1 MFLKSNLESILYIAI
16 LFIPVLLA
24 GITVFFI
31 KLTEGHLKLL
41 LAFSAAYLLAL
52 SFLHLLPEIFSSLP
66 SPKAGLWVLAGFF
79 IQVLLEFFSSGIE
92 HGHAHIHAEKN
103 KVPVVLLFGLYLHSF
118 IEGLPL
124 AGTFNPSQSNGLM
137 SFLMGITLHNI
148 PISIAFAGLL
158 VHQHIAKSK
167 IVMYLSLLAVMAPAG
182 ALIGHLLQNTLGNV
196 AHLSTIFTAIVVGI
210 FLHIATTIIFESS
223 EKNHRYHITKLL
235 SILLGVALG
244 YWLST

>member
-1 MFLKSNLESILYIAI
+1 MEPILYISL
-16 LFIPVLLA
+16 LFLPVLLA
-24 GITVFFI
+24 GVTVFFI
-31 KLTEGHLKLL
+31 KLTESHLKLL

-52 SFLHLLPEIFSSLP
+52 SFLHLIPEIFASLP
-66 SPKAGLWVLAGFF
+66 ARQAGLWVLAGFF

-103 KVPVVLLFGLYLHSF
+103 KIPLALLFGLFLHSF

-124 AGTFNPSQSNGLM
+124 SGIFNSIQNTQQL

-158 VHQHIAKSK
+158 IHQHIAKNK
-167 IVMYLSLLAVMAPAG
+167 IVTYLLLLALMAPLG
-182 ALIGHLLQNTLGNV
+182 ALTGHFIEMAIGSI
-196 AHLSTIFTAIVVGI
+196 AHLSVIFTAIVVGI

-235 SILLGVALG
+235 SILLGVALA
-244 YWLST
+244 YILT

>member
-1 MFLKSNLESILYIAI
+1 MNSLLYISL
-16 LFIPVLLA
+16 LFIPVLVA
-24 GITVFFI
+24 GITVFYITF
-31 KLTEGHLKLL
+31 TESQLKLL

-52 SFLHLLPEIFSSLP
+52 SFLHLIPETYSILKP
-66 SPKAGLWVLAGFF
+66 RQAGIWVLAGFF

-103 KVPVVLLFGLYLHSF
+103 KIPLLLLFGLYFHSF

-124 AGTFNPSQSNGLM
+124 ADIFTGGLM
-137 SFLMGITLHNI
+137 GHKNFSFLMGICLHNI

-158 VHQHIAKSK
+158 VHQHINRNK
-167 IVMYLSLLAVMAPAG
+167 IIGYLILLALMAPMG
-182 ALIGHLLQNTLGNV
+182 ALTGCFLEQVTGTMELLSAV
-196 AHLSTIFTAIVVGI
+196 FTALVVGI

-235 SILLGVALG
+235 SILLGIAVAYLI
-244 YWLST
+244 T

>member
-1 MFLKSNLESILYIAI
+1 MFLKNKLETVLYIAL

-103 KVPVVLLFGLYLHSF
+103 KIPVVLLFGLYLHSF

-124 AGTFNPSQSNGLM
+124 AGIFNASQSNGLL

-148 PISIAFAGLL
+148 PISIAFSGLL
-158 VHQHIAKSK
+158 IHQQIARKK
-167 IVMYLSLLAVMAPAG
+167 IAMYLAFLALMAPIG
-182 ALIGHLLQNTLGNV
+182 ALVGNGVQMAFGNV
-196 AHLSTIFTAIVVGI
+196 ERLSIIFTAIVVGI

-244 YWLST
+244 YCLSK